1 MARKHDLRKQRTG
14 TVINL
19 TAKRMESRIGVSLKA
34 VEKKLEAE
42 HGVNLV
48 HENRWM
54 LVDII
59 KRLRKLFPERMSRV
73 LWNLSE
79 HDDGQRK
86 DGRHGTELRW
96 VEPENRQQGC
106 MA

>member
-1 MARKHDLRKQRTG
+1 MVRSPSLALLLLSMAFVTLIASAT
-14 TVINL
+14 
-19 TAKRMESRIGVSLKA
+19 
-34 VEKKLEAE
+34 
-42 HGVNLV
+42 
-48 HENRWM
+48 
-54 LVDII
+54 
-59 KRLRKLFPERMSRV
+59 RMSRV